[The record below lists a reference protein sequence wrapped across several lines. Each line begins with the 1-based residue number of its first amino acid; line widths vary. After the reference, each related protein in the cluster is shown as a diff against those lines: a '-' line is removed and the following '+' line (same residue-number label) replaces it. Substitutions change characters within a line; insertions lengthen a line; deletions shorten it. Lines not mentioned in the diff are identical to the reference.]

1 MLNIAIHPVVGSD
14 VTSVTCWCILKP
26 MQMKRSKTGLYF
38 VLALILA
45 IALGW
50 FVFAQQAAAPTKTST
65 KATTQK
71 TSTTVQKKIE
81 VTLPGASPIEARVED
96 YHEPTSLWVVVSKTY
111 PLSNDAYRPT
121 DLVLPGIPQ
130 RKDKSQDERS
140 VRQVIAPDLVAM
152 VNDAKAQG
160 YDLMV
165 GSGFRSKELQSVYY
179 NSILKASGQAVAD
192 KQSALPGKS
201 EHQTGLAL
209 DIAYTDMGNC
219 YIEVCFGSTPA
230 GKWIAANSYKYGF
243 IVRYPEDKTEITQYQ
258 YEPWHIRYVGKPLAQ
273 ALHDSGLTL
282 DEARPY
288 LEKARDA
295 LLTAHK
301 I

>member
-1 MLNIAIHPVVGSD
+1 MPPRDVAIGVYTVNMR
-14 VTSVTCWCILKP
+14 K
-26 MQMKRSKTGLYF
+26 KRVKTGF
-38 VLALILA
+38 IFIVLLIAAL
-45 IALGW
+45 ALGW
-50 FVFAQQAAAPTKTST
+50 FIFSQQASAPSKTTASSKSTGTTTTKTQQD
-65 KATTQK
+65 TQ
-71 TSTTVQKKIE
+71 

-96 YHEPTSLWVVVSKTY
+96 YHDPTSLWVVVSKTY

-121 DLVLPGIPQ
+121 DLVLPDIPQ
-130 RKDKSQDERS
+130 RQDKSQDERS
-140 VRQVIAPDLVAM
+140 VRQVIAPDLVSM

-209 DIAYTDMGNC
+209 DIAYTDMSKC
-219 YIEVCFGSTPA
+219 YLEICFGTTPA

-243 IVRYPEDKTEITQYQ
+243 IIRYPEDKTEITQYQ
-258 YEPWHIRYVGKPLAQ
+258 YEPWHIRYVGKPLAK

-288 LEKARDA
+288 LEKARNA
-295 LLTAHK
+295 LITAHK

>member
-1 MLNIAIHPVVGSD
+1 
-14 VTSVTCWCILKP
+14 
-26 MQMKRSKTGLYF
+26 MQKKRSKAGLYF

-45 IALGW
+45 IAFGW
-50 FVFAQQAAAPTKTST
+50 FIFAQQATAPTKTST
-65 KATTQK
+65 KTTTQK
-71 TSTTVQKKIE
+71 TTTTAEKKIE
-81 VTLPGASPIEARVED
+81 VSLPGASPIEARVED

-111 PLSNDAYRPT
+111 PLSNDAYRPA
-121 DLVLPGIPQ
+121 DLVLPDIPQ

-152 VNDAKAQG
+152 VNEAKTQG

-179 NSILKASGQAVAD
+179 NSILRASGQAVAD

-219 YIEVCFGSTPA
+219 YIEICFGSTPA

-258 YEPWHIRYVGKPLAQ
+258 YEPWHIRYVGKPLAL
-273 ALHDSGLTL
+273 ALHESGFTL

-295 LLTAHK
+295 LLAAHK

>member
-1 MLNIAIHPVVGSD
+1 
-14 VTSVTCWCILKP
+14 
-26 MQMKRSKTGLYF
+26 MQKKRSKTGLF
-38 VLALILA
+38 FIIALIVAVGLA
-45 IALGW
+45 W
-50 FVFAQQAAAPTKTST
+50 FIFSQQAAAPSNISSKTPATGTKT
-65 KATTQK
+65 TTENK
-71 TSTTVQKKIE
+71 VE
-81 VTLPGASPIEARVED
+81 VTLPGASPVEARVED
-96 YHEPTSLWVVVSKTY
+96 YHDPTSLWVVVSKTY
-111 PLSNDAYRPT
+111 PLSNDAYRPS

-130 RKDKSQDERS
+130 RQDKSKDERS
-140 VRQVIAPDLVAM
+140 VRQIIEPDLVSM
-152 VNDAKAQG
+152 VNDAKTQG

-179 NSILKASGQAVAD
+179 NSILRASGQAVAD
-192 KQSALPGKS
+192 KQSALPGRS

-219 YIEVCFGSTPA
+219 YIEICFGTTPA

-243 IVRYPEDKTEITQYQ
+243 VVRYPEDKTDITQYQ
-258 YEPWHIRYVGKPLAQ
+258 YEPWHLRYVGKPLAR

-295 LLTAHK
+295 LLAAHK